1 MSKWLIITISAVL
14 ITVGIITGAI
24 IFWIK
29 KSKSDDDAAD
39 EIYLKTKAA
48 LLNNAVD
55 SYLVSG
61 ALADESKKIAVDSAT
76 TRNAVSRNNSIL
88 SAEIAKKKAFIDN
101 LRKKYMQELNK
112 IK

>member
-55 SYLVSG
+55 SYLDSG
-61 ALADESKKIAVDSAT
+61 ALADESKKIAINSAA
-76 TRNAVSRNNSIL
+76 TRNAVNRNNSL
-88 SAEIAKKKAFIDN
+88 LAAEIAKKKASIDN